1 MSKSAPAPGQSVGL
15 VIFDCDGVLVDSE
28 PIANRV
34 LAGALTDAGYPVTV
48 AECERRFTGRTYRAV
63 VEMVEAERRRLL
75 PPGFSQE
82 VQERTISRFA
92 TELRPIAGVAEIIPE
107 VAVPKCVASSSSPR
121 WIRAALETTGLL
133 GLFEPHLF
141 SAAMVAEGKPA
152 PDLFLYAAE
161 EMGVEPLDCLVI
173 EDSVA
178 GIAAARAAGMRVLGF
193 AGGGH
198 AGASDYIARLER
210 EGAEAVFRD
219 AATLGTALGRILK

>member
-1 MSKSAPAPGQSVGL
+1 MSKSRFTGGRAIGL
-15 VIFDCDGVLVDSE
+15 VVFDCDGVLVDSE

-34 LAGALTDAGYPVTV
+34 LAGALTAAGYPVTA
-48 AECERRFTGRTYRAV
+48 AECERRFTGRTYRDV
-63 VEMVEAERRRLL
+63 VEMVEAERRAPL
-75 PPGFSQE
+75 PPGFGQE
-82 VQERTISRFA
+82 VQERTISLFA
-92 TELRPIAGVAEIIPE
+92 TELRPITGIAEIARAVP
-107 VAVPKCVASSSSPR
+107 VPKCVASSSSPR
-121 WIRAALETTGLL
+121 WIRTALETTELL
-133 GLFEPHLF
+133 RLFEPHLF

-152 PDLFLYAAE
+152 PDLFLHAAR

-198 AGASDYIARLER
+198 ADAADYVARLER

-219 AATLGTALGRILK
+219 AAALGTALGGILN

>member
-1 MSKSAPAPGQSVGL
+1 MGGRAIRL

-34 LAGALTDAGYPVTV
+34 LAGALTDAGYPVTA

-63 VEMVEAERRRLL
+63 VEMVEAERRSPL
-75 PPGFSQE
+75 PPGFRQD
-82 VQERTISRFA
+82 VQERTISLFSA
-92 TELRPIAGVAEIIPE
+92 ELRPIAGVAE
-107 VAVPKCVASSSSPR
+107 VARAVPVPKCVASSSSPP
-121 WIRAALETTGLL
+121 WIRTALETTGLL
-133 GLFEPHLF
+133 RLFEPHLF

-152 PDLFLYAAE
+152 PDLFLHAAR
-161 EMGVEPLDCLVI
+161 EMGVDPPHCLVI

-198 AGASDYIARLER
+198 AGAADYVARLER
-210 EGAEAVFRD
+210 EGAETVYRD
-219 AATLGTALGRILK
+219 MAALGAALCRILK